1 MKRLLQISLDTLL
14 TSVLPIIMWILLG
27 FITTKEISN
36 VFSLTY
42 PLQFLYMIFVSLF
55 GIGPN
60 ITAKKENDSNI
71 VSSNIIIGTIF
82 VGIITLFFSI
92 YVDIYIRFMNMDVT
106 IYHSFCIYSIICLY
120 FTFIVEIIGQKL
132 YYENRNKESN
142 HIHFLYSFSN
152 FFFILFFSLV
162 FKDKLSIGITLVLN
176 AIIIF
181 IILFRYLDPC
191 KFVLKLKKNIHYSSF
206 SILRDIGMLLIYGI
220 GLGNSFSYGEQYALA
235 INFEGLTTD
244 TQWDMLSSIETASK
258 IDLSSNQFN
267 YKKSLKNA
275 YQLLFIILGSTLI
288 MNVTFYW
295 YFKPNIKIL
304 LIILLVQIVDMLV
317 DPLKT
322 FRWSYLQICDNQ
334 KKHNIVYAFS
344 RVGRFLCSFIPS
356 AFCTYIGQLF
366 SMIYLYVYSKIAC
379 RGVSCFKKK

>member
-82 VGIITLFFSI
+82 VGMITLFFSI

-162 FKDKLSIGITLVLN
+162 FKDKLSIGITLVLD

-258 IDLSSNQFN
+258 IDLSSDQFN

-275 YQLLFIILGSTLI
+275 YQLLFILLGSTLI
-288 MNVTFYW
+288 MNVTLYW

-304 LIILLVQIVDMLV
+304 LIILLVQIVDMLI